1 MPLELPLHVHAG
13 SPLADVAP
21 ERFEDREYA
30 SAWKELFT
38 IDSML
43 EHAVM
48 HPVRHEFQLLEL
60 MGEAAVGRR
69 PT

>member
-1 MPLELPLHVHAG
+1 
-13 SPLADVAP
+13 LADEPA
-21 ERFEDREYA
+21 ERFEDREHL

-48 HPVRHEFQLLEL
+48 HPVRHEFQLLKL
-60 MGEAAVGRR
+60 MGAGSLNKGAV
-69 PT
+69 